1 MHARRGSERGFTMI
15 EVMIAILLTA
25 IAVIGITALYTVETR
40 SSGFSRH
47 STEAAVLAE
56 DKMEFLRTQ
65 SAPASGSETG
75 LPELGGAS
83 AMFSRSW
90 TVATATAWIDYSVTV
105 SWSEDGIARQV
116 QLVSKR
122 GL

>member
-1 MHARRGSERGFTMI
+1 MI

-25 IAVIGITALYTVETR
+25 IAVIGITALYSVETR
-40 SSGFSRH
+40 SSGYSRH

-65 SAPASGSETG
+65 LTPVSGSEVG
-75 LPELGGAS
+75 VSELGGVS
-83 AMFSRSW
+83 SMFGRTWTVTPSTSW
-90 TVATATAWIDYSVTV
+90 TDYSVTV
-105 SWSEDGIARQV
+105 TWSEDGTARSV
-116 QLVSKR
+116 TLRSKR

>member
-1 MHARRGSERGFTMI
+1 MTPEARGQRGFTMI
-15 EVMIAILLTA
+15 EVMISILLTA

-65 SAPASGSETG
+65 AAPASGAESNLAELAGVTG
-75 LPELGGAS
+75 
-83 AMFSRSW
+83 MYSRSW
-90 TVATATAWIDYSVTV
+90 TVTPNTAWIDYSVTV
-105 SWSEDGIARQV
+105 SWSEDGVAKTV
-116 QLVSKR
+116 TLLSKR

>member
-1 MHARRGSERGFTMI
+1 MI

-47 STEAAVLAE
+47 STEASVLAE

-65 SAPASGSETG
+65 IAPVSGSEAG
-75 LPELGGAS
+75 LNEQGGVS
-83 AMFSRSW
+83 GMFSRTW
-90 TVATATAWIDYSVTV
+90 TVTPNPSWIDYSVTV
-105 SWSEDGIARQV
+105 SWSEDGNAKQV
-116 QLVSKR
+116 VLRSKR